1 MIGVK
6 VIMLFKNFSK
16 KENKKQ
22 KNINYPY
29 SLLNT
34 QQKTIEFCE
43 PWTIAKAR
51 LENKC
56 KDYGFNNSIKLY
68 NEHKIKLQN
77 QWQNPFQ
84 SINAGYGTANL
95 SFYNY
100 QVVDYIECG
109 FLAQD
114 PLMNNIFN
122 ILSSIPLSKGGTI
135 QSEDTEL
142 VDLLNEKIKEY
153 KIYQLLEQALKT
165 TLIFGGCLIF
175 KDYGL
180 TDLDKPLKNDKNA
193 KLKGFIIIEPIN
205 LTALN
210 TNTSEV
216 ARSDY
221 MEPEMYNVVGL
232 GAVHKSHF
240 IKLEYNEP
248 PKFLKPLCLYF
259 GMPLTQLIK
268 QDVANTNLIS
278 QGIANLVNKIR
289 RAYLKMDITAFATE
303 NAKTIMDRMNLM
315 QQFDNN
321 FSIFPI
327 GLDEEVQQLVMSLQ
341 GIPECLETSY
351 ECLSSKT
358 GIPVNKLNGKSTGG
372 LNASTSQIESDK
384 NFIDKTNSIREL
396 VLKPALLQIL
406 ACFTDEKLDYE
417 FCNLANE
424 TEQEKASS
432 INTNLDIGLKMQEL
446 GYSQEDIDKWLK
458 SNKINNMQQMNTP
471 DQEIKDDK
479 FIEEVI

>member
-1 MIGVK
+1 MKLIDF
-6 VIMLFKNFSK
+6 FKRK
-16 KENKKQ
+16 KEIQYVYVDNSNKKTSINEEKKIFNFGEPFTYARAYLESKAKEDK
-22 KNINYPY
+22 KNIA
-29 SLLNT
+29 
-34 QQKTIEFCE
+34 I
-43 PWTIAKAR
+43 KA
-51 LENKC
+51 
-56 KDYGFNNSIKLY
+56 Y
-68 NEHKIKLQN
+68 NEQKVKTNN
-77 QWQNPFQ
+77 QW
-84 SINAGYGTANL
+84 INVNQGINSGVGTANY

-100 QVVDYIECG
+100 QIINYVECG

-142 VDLLNEKIKEY
+142 VDLLYEKIKEY

-180 TDLDKPLKNDKNA
+180 KDTNIDLNQQNIKNL
-193 KLKGFIIIEPIN
+193 KLKGFQIIEPIN
-205 LTALN
+205 ICPLDVN
-210 TNTSEV
+210 TTDCAKEN
-216 ARSDY
+216 Y
-221 MEPEMYNVVGL
+221 MEPERYYVIGL
-232 GAVHKSHF
+232 GMVHKSHF
-240 IKLEYNEP
+240 IKLCYNEP
-248 PKFLKPLCLYF
+248 PKFLKSLCLYF
-259 GMPLTQLIK
+259 GMSLTQLIK

-278 QGIANLVNKIR
+278 QGIANLINKLR
-289 RAYLKMDITAFATE
+289 RSYIKTDLTKFATE
-303 NAKTIMDRMNLM
+303 NAEGLKYRVKVM
-315 QQFDNN
+315 QEEDNN

-341 GIPECLETSY
+341 GVPECLETSY

-384 NFIDKTNSIREL
+384 NFIDKINSIREL
-396 VLKPALLQIL
+396 ILKPALLKML
-406 ACFTDEKLDYE
+406 ACFTDERLDYE
-417 FCNLANE
+417 FGNLTNE

-432 INTNLDIGLKMQEL
+432 INTNLDVAVKMQEL